1 MKQISILHLSRYAS
15 ARRPATGFVAVM
27 CASALAVTIPPAARA
42 QGIPVFD
49 ASAVAQMLLTVSNL
63 KQQVQQL
70 MTTYNALTG
79 VRGFGDLLSS
89 PVVAQSLPSNWQS
102 LYTAIQQGGYV
113 GLTGAAQTLR
123 SASEIYNCENQ
134 AGIDQ
139 QICQRALNKPFQD
152 KALAQQAYQTE
163 LNELNQVQALVQQ
176 IDQTQD
182 PKGIAELQGRI
193 AGEQAAIQQETTKLQ
208 LFRMMAETEDH
219 LVAEQQ
225 HELDLKRSSSDQR
238 AQDRLTPVTF
248 D

>member
-1 MKQISILHLSRYAS
+1 MNETSILHPSQYQLGRRLA
-15 ARRPATGFVAVM
+15 ARSFAALCVSVLVATV
-27 CASALAVTIPPAARA
+27 LPAAHA

-49 ASAVAQMLLTVSNL
+49 ASAVAQMLLTVNNL

-70 MTTYNALTG
+70 MTTYSALTG
-79 VRGFGDLLSS
+79 VRGFGSLLSS
-89 PVVAQSLPSNWQS
+89 PVVAQSLPANWQS
-102 LYTAIQQGGYV
+102 LYTAVQQGGYA

-123 SASEIYNCENQ
+123 SASEIYNCQNQ
-134 AGIDQ
+134 SGIDQ
-139 QICQRALNKPFQD
+139 QVCQRALNKPFQD

-163 LNELNQVQALVQQ
+163 LSELNQVQTLVQQ
-176 IDQTQD
+176 INQTQD

>member
-1 MKQISILHLSRYAS
+1 MKQIVKACQP
-15 ARRPATGFVAVM
+15 ARRPIGQRIVAVYIV
-27 CASALAVTIPPAARA
+27 ALMVTVPPAARA

-63 KQQVQQL
+63 QQQVQQL
-70 MTTYNALTG
+70 MTTYNSLTG
-79 VRGFGDLLSS
+79 VRGFGSLLSN
-89 PVVAQSLPSNWQS
+89 PIVAQSLPANWQS
-102 LYTAIQQGGYV
+102 IYTAIQQGGYS
-113 GLTGAAQTLR
+113 GLTGAAQALR
-123 SASEIYNCENQ
+123 SASQIYNCQNQ

-139 QICQRALNKPFQD
+139 RICQRTLNKPFQD

-163 LNELNQVQALVQQ
+163 LNELNQVQSLVQQ
-176 IDQTQD
+176 INQTQD

-208 LFRMMAETEDH
+208 LFKMMAETEDH

-225 HELDLKRSSSDQR
+225 HELDLQRSSSGQR

>member
-1 MKQISILHLSRYAS
+1 MKPTFFPHSS
-15 ARRPATGFVAVM
+15 RRPASRFLAL
-27 CASALAVTIPPAARA
+27 CASTLVVTAPSVAHA

-70 MTTYNALTG
+70 MTTYNSLTG
-79 VRGFGDLLSS
+79 VRGFGSLLSS
-89 PVVAQSLPSNWQS
+89 PVVAQSLPANWQS
-102 LYTAIQQGGYV
+102 LYTSIQQGGYA

-123 SASEIYNCENQ
+123 LASEIYNCQNQ
-134 AGIDQ
+134 SGIDEQ
-139 QICQRALNKPFQD
+139 VCQRTLNKPFQD

-176 IDQTQD
+176 INQTQD

-193 AGEQAAIQQETTKLQ
+193 AGEQATIQQETTKLQ

>member
-1 MKQISILHLSRYAS
+1 MKQTSILHLSRYRS
-15 ARRPATGFVAVM
+15 AHRPGNRFVAEL
-27 CASALAVTIPPAARA
+27 CASALMATVPHAAHA

-79 VRGFGDLLSS
+79 VRGFGSLLSS

-102 LYTAIQQGGYV
+102 LYTAIQQGGYA
-113 GLTGAAQTLR
+113 GLTGTAQTLR

-139 QICQRALNKPFQD
+139 QVCQRALNKPFQD

-176 IDQTQD
+176 INQTQD
-182 PKGIAELQGRI
+182 PKGIAELQGRV

>member
-1 MKQISILHLSRYAS
+1 MKQPFKTM
-15 ARRPATGFVAVM
+15 RRSVHQLTAALF
-27 CASALAVTIPPAARA
+27 ASALVATAPLTASA

-63 KQQVQQL
+63 QQQVQQL
-70 MTTYNALTG
+70 LTTYNALTG
-79 VRGFGDLLSS
+79 IRGFGSLLSN
-89 PVVAQSLPSNWQS
+89 PIVAQSLPANWQGI
-102 LYTAIQQGGYV
+102 YTAIQQGGYA
-113 GLTGAAQTLR
+113 GLTDAAQTLR

-139 QICQRALNKPFQD
+139 QICQRTLNKPFQD
-152 KALAQQAYQTE
+152 KALAEQAYQTE

-176 IDQTQD
+176 INQTQD

-208 LFRMMAETEDH
+208 LFKMMAETEDR
-219 LVAEQQ
+219 LVTEQQ
-225 HELDLKRSSSDQR
+225 HELDLQRSSSGQR
-238 AQDRLTPVTF
+238 AQDRLTSVTF

>member
-1 MKQISILHLSRYAS
+1 MKPTFKTMRQLAAAL
-15 ARRPATGFVAVM
+15 F
-27 CASALAVTIPPAARA
+27 ASALVATAPLTASA

-63 KQQVQQL
+63 QQQVQQL
-70 MTTYNALTG
+70 LTTYNALTG
-79 VRGFGDLLSS
+79 VRGFGSLLSN
-89 PVVAQSLPSNWQS
+89 PIVAQSLPANWQNI
-102 LYTAIQQGGYV
+102 YTAIQQGGYA

-134 AGIDQ
+134 SGIDQ
-139 QICQRALNKPFQD
+139 QICQRTLNKPFQD
-152 KALAQQAYQTE
+152 KALAEQAYQTE

-176 IDQTQD
+176 INQTQD

-208 LFRMMAETEDH
+208 LFKMMAETEDR
-219 LVAEQQ
+219 LVTEQQ
-225 HELDLKRSSSDQR
+225 HELDLQRSSSGQR